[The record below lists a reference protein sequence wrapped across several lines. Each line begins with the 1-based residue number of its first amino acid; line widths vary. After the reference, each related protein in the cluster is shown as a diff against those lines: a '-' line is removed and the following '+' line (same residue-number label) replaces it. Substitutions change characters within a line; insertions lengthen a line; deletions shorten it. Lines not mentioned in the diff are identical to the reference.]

1 MRSGRSEAK
10 RKGGGASL
18 PLPLLLLLPA
28 TSFILVLYI
37 YPLVLSITRSFTLG
51 PESLTLANYAKAWA
65 LYKKD
70 IIFTIEVAFLGTLL
84 AIILGLALA
93 CYARISRSRVAHFVN
108 SLSRL
113 TIFLPYVIVGQMMR
127 SFLAPHGFL
136 NIILANM
143 KLVDLDSPIQ
153 FFNIRGLLLGFLWKE
168 IPFVSFLVSSS
179 LQVIDDCYLEAARSV
194 GAKTRHVVLNILI
207 PMIKPTIIIA
217 GVLTFCTIV
226 STFTLPYMLV
236 TESPTMVTVD
246 IAHRVTYFRDYGV
259 ANALGVFLYLL
270 AAPMAVYYLRRMVR
284 EKIYGY

>member
-10 RKGGGASL
+10 RKRGGASL
-18 PLPLLLLLPA
+18 LLPLLLLLPA
-28 TSFILVLYI
+28 TSFILILYI
-37 YPLVLSITRSFTLG
+37 YPLVSSIVRSFTLG
-51 PESLTLANYAKAWA
+51 AESLTLANYAKAWA

-70 IIFTIEVAFLGTLL
+70 IIFTIEVAVLGTLL

-93 CYARISRSRVAHFVN
+93 CYARISRSRMAHFIN

-143 KLVDLDSPIQ
+143 KLVDLNNPIQ

-168 IPFVSFLVSSS
+168 IPFVSFLVLSS
-179 LQVIDDCYLEAARSV
+179 LQVVDDCYLEAAKSV
-194 GAKTRHVVLNILI
+194 GAKTRQVVLSVLI
-207 PMIKPTIIIA
+207 PMIKPAIIVA

-226 STFTLPYMLV
+226 STFTLPYMVV

-284 EKIYGY
+284 GEIYGY